1 MEIEILPLVSFVLIT
16 TFTPGPNNM
25 SSAAMGVNHGYRK
38 TLHYLLGISVG
49 FFLVMMICAY
59 LASALLTVVPAA
71 ERVLRWV
78 GALYILWLAFGI
90 LRSTYVNGKSESKA
104 LAFTRGFVLQLVNP
118 KVAVYGLMLYSTF
131 LAPISGRLGYLSLSA
146 LAFALVAFFSTST
159 WALFGTAIK
168 NKLQNER
175 VKTTINVLLALLLV
189 YTALE
194 LSGVLEM
201 LKAFVLRWPGT
212 V

>member
-1 MEIEILPLVSFVLIT
+1 
-16 TFTPGPNNM
+16 M

-38 TLHYLLGISVG
+38 TLHYLLGIGTG
-49 FFLVMMICAY
+49 FFLIMMICAY
-59 LASALLTVVPAA
+59 LATALLTVVPAA

-131 LAPISGRLGYLSLSA
+131 LAPISGRLGCLALSA
-146 LAFALVAFFSTST
+146 LAFALVAFASIST
-159 WALFGTAIK
+159 WALFGAVIK
-168 NKLQNER
+168 NRLTNAR
-175 VKTTINVLLALLLV
+175 FRIVVNVILALLLV

-194 LSGVLEM
+194 LSGVLE
-201 LKAFVLRWPGT
+201 ASYT
-212 V
+212 C